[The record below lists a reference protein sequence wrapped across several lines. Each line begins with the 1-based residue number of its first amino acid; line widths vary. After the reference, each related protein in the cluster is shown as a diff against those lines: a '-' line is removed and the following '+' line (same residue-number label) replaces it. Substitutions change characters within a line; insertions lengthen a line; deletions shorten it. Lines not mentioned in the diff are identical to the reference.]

1 MRIPKKVQPVDMYQ
15 DPVRFLTLSQLT
27 AGHDWRLTLV
37 HDRPEHLLIW
47 TTRGQGRLL
56 LSGERRG
63 VGAHNAIFV
72 PARSLFSLDL
82 GRQAVGQVMVVPPA
96 SELNLPRI
104 PRQLRIRDA
113 NAMSELTALLEA
125 AAREQQARRP
135 LAAQSLDAY
144 GALIAVWLQRQ
155 CGLEEHVPARANAA
169 ARLSHAY
176 CQRISAHFA
185 ESMTMADHAAELGV
199 TPTHL
204 TRACKAATGRTA
216 AELLTERVLYEA
228 RSLLCATDTA
238 AQDIARFLGFGSA
251 AYFTRFIQH
260 HCGQTPTALR
270 RAARATRT
278 PAFAQSA
285 A

>member
-1 MRIPKKVQPVDMYQ
+1 MYH
-15 DPVRFLTLSQLT
+15 DTVRLVTLSQLT
-27 AGHDWRLTLV
+27 AGQDWRLTLV

-56 LSGERRG
+56 LAGERRG
-63 VGAHNAIFV
+63 VGTHNAIFV
-72 PARSLFSLDL
+72 PAGSLFALDL
-82 GRQAVGQVMVVPPA
+82 GRQAVGQAMVVPA
-96 SELNLPRI
+96 SSALNLPQI
-104 PRQLRIRDA
+104 PRQLRIRDVD
-113 NAMSELTALLEA
+113 AMSELTALLEA
-125 AAREQQARRP
+125 ATREQQARRP

-144 GALIAVWLQRQ
+144 GALISVWLQRQ
-155 CGLEEHVPARANAA
+155 CGLEEHMPARANAA
-169 ARLSHAY
+169 VRLSNTY
-176 CQRISAHFA
+176 CQRISSYFA

-216 AELLTERVLYEA
+216 AGLLTERVLYEA
-228 RSLLCATDTA
+228 RTLLSATDTA
-238 AQDIARFLGFGSA
+238 AQDIARYLGFGSA

-270 RAARATRT
+270 RAARAARA
-278 PAFAQSA
+278 PALAKTA